1 MTERAHS
8 GHGARPPAHPQRAGG
23 IIRAMLQR
31 LPLMLAAIALPLAL
45 REAFLAAP
53 TETKMGVVQRIFYFH
68 VPSAMMAFL
77 GVALCA
83 VLSALYLWRRERRLD
98 AAAEA
103 AAELGVLFC
112 TIVLI
117 TGPLWA
123 RPVWGVY
130 WTGEV
135 RLTSTLILWLLF
147 VGYLLLRGQSSGD
160 RDATARFAAI
170 VAIVGALD
178 VPIIYKSVEW
188 WRGLHPKVLKASGGG
203 GLDPAM
209 ARSLLICTTAF
220 LFLFAALYI
229 ERLRLGRLAMDVSEL
244 EERAARLDDG
254 RGATA

>member
-1 MTERAHS
+1 
-8 GHGARPPAHPQRAGG
+8 
-23 IIRAMLQR
+23 MLQR
-31 LPLMLAAIALPLAL
+31 LPLILAAIAVPLAL
-45 REAFLAAP
+45 EQAFLAAP
-53 TETKMGVVQRIFYFH
+53 PEQKMGVVQRIFYFH

-77 GVALCA
+77 GVGLCA
-83 VLSALYLWRRERRLD
+83 VLSALYLWKRDRRFD
-98 AAAEA
+98 IAAEA

-147 VGYLLLRGQSSGD
+147 VGYLLLRGSAGGD

-178 VPIIYKSVEW
+178 IPIIYKSVEW
-188 WRGLHPKVLKASGGG
+188 WRGLHPKVLKVSGGG

-209 ARSLLICTTAF
+209 ARSLLVCTVAF
-220 LFLFAALYI
+220 LLLFLALFF
-229 ERLRLGRLAMDVSEL
+229 ERLRLGRLASDVASL
-244 EERAARLDDG
+244 EERAARLPEPG
-254 RGATA
+254 GTPA

>member
-1 MTERAHS
+1 
-8 GHGARPPAHPQRAGG
+8 
-23 IIRAMLQR
+23 MLQR
-31 LPLMLAAIALPLAL
+31 LPLMLAAIAVPLAL
-45 REAFLAAP
+45 QQAFLAAP
-53 TETKMGVVQRIFYFH
+53 AEQKMGVVQRIFYFH

-77 GVALCA
+77 GVGLCA
-83 VLSALYLWRRERRLD
+83 VLSALYLWKRDRRFD
-98 AAAEA
+98 IAAEA

-147 VGYLLLRGQSSGD
+147 VGYLLLRGSGGRD
-160 RDATARFAAI
+160 RDQSARFAAI

-188 WRGLHPKVLKASGGG
+188 WRGLHPKVLKVSGGG

-209 ARSLLICTTAF
+209 ARSLLVCTVAF
-220 LFLFAALYI
+220 LFLFAALYL
-229 ERLRLGRLAMDVSEL
+229 ERLRLGRLAEEVDAL
-244 EERAARLDDG
+244 EQAAARLPESS
-254 RGATA
+254 GAVPA

>member
-1 MTERAHS
+1 
-8 GHGARPPAHPQRAGG
+8 
-23 IIRAMLQR
+23 MLQR
-31 LPLMLAAIALPLAL
+31 LPLLLAAIALPLAL
-45 REAFLAAP
+45 QQAFLVAP
-53 TETKMGVVQRIFYFH
+53 SEQKMGVVQRIFYFH

-77 GVALCA
+77 GVSLCA
-83 VLSALYLWRRERRLD
+83 VLSALYLWKRDRRFD
-98 AAAEA
+98 IAAEA

-112 TIVLI
+112 TVVLI

-147 VGYLLLRGQSSGD
+147 VGYLLLRGAAGAD

-178 VPIIYKSVEW
+178 IPIIYKSVEW
-188 WRGLHPKVLKASGGG
+188 WRGLHPKVLKVSGGG

-209 ARSLLICTTAF
+209 MRSLLICTGAF
-220 LFLFAALYI
+220 LLLFAALFV
-229 ERLRLGRLAMDVSEL
+229 ERLRLGRLAEEVTDL
-244 EERAARLDDG
+244 EERSARLPE
-254 RGATA
+254 AMAS